1 MADPDALLTLQ
12 ELVSVYELKGP
23 SALGDLRDNPALVYC
38 GGELK
43 SDAMGFETRAIAAP
57 WDTRV
62 VLAMVKSGTQV
73 NPELIARAGLVYPIA
88 KRPGRPFPDRI
99 GVGRART
106 ADLSLRS
113 GSVSKYHAYF
123 SRTADGT
130 WFICDARSRN
140 GTRVGDRRIE
150 AGQNVKIENGG
161 QLTFGDETFVFFSER
176 GFRLVIDS
184 LISHR

>member
-1 MADPDALLTLQ
+1 MADSDALLTLQ
-12 ELVSVYELKGP
+12 ELVSVYEQRGP
-23 SALGDLRDNPALVYC
+23 VSLGELRDAPALVYC

-43 SDAMGFETRAIAAP
+43 GDSMGFETRAIAAP

-73 NPELIARAGLVYPIA
+73 NPELIARAGIVYPVA

-113 GSVSKYHAYF
+113 ASVSKYHAYF
-123 SRTADGT
+123 SRSPEGH

-140 GTRVGDRRIE
+140 GTRTGERRIE
-150 AGQNVKIENGG
+150 AGQNVKLENGT
-161 QLTFGDETFVFFSER
+161 QLTFGDEVFVFFTER
-176 GFRLVIDS
+176 GFRIVLDS
-184 LISHR
+184 LVLPR

>member
-1 MADPDALLTLQ
+1 MAEADALPTLQ
-12 ELVSVYELKGP
+12 ELVGLYETKGP
-23 SALGDLRDNPALVYC
+23 PGLGDLRDTPALVHC

-43 SDAMGFETRAIAAP
+43 AETMGFETRAIAAP

-123 SRTADGT
+123 SRSADGS

-150 AGQNVKIENGG
+150 AGQNVKVDNGS
-161 QLTFGDETFVFFSER
+161 QLTFGDEAFVFFTER
-176 GFRLVIDS
+176 GFRVVLDS

>member
-12 ELVSVYELKGP
+12 ELVSVYEQRGP
-23 SALGDLRDNPALVYC
+23 PGIAHMRDVPALVYC

-62 VLAMVKSGTQV
+62 GLAMVKSGTQV
-73 NPELIARAGLVYPIA
+73 NPELIARAGLVYPVA

-123 SRTADGT
+123 SRSPDGT
-130 WFICDARSRN
+130 WSICDARSRN
-140 GTRVGDRRIE
+140 GTRVGERRIE
-150 AGQNVKIENGG
+150 AGQNVKVENGS
-161 QLTFGDETFVFFSER
+161 QLTFGDEAFVFFSDR
-176 GFRLVIDS
+176 GFRLVLDS
-184 LISHR
+184 LIAHR